1 MKLFFETSGQAQA
14 FLAAVPLGIIL
25 AAALDLSR
33 YAGRLKPVTDVA
45 ALLLCSLSLIA
56 LTLFL
61 RDAALR
67 LYHVLAVVIGALL
80 YAGGIGRLISA
91 TRRRFQKKA
100 EDFVDEA
107 AGNLR

>member
-14 FLAAVPLGIIL
+14 FLAAVPLGMLL

-33 YAGRLKPVTDVA
+33 YTGRLKPAADVA
-45 ALLLCSLSLIA
+45 ALLLCSLSLLA
-56 LTLFL
+56 LTLAL
-61 RDAALR
+61 RDASLR

-80 YAGGIGRLISA
+80 YAGGVGRVISA
-91 TRRRFQKKA
+91 ARKRFRKKT
-100 EDFVDEA
+100 EDFDDEA